1 MLYDEIIYIYTRL
14 GRIPEAMT
22 LLLKE
27 KGDAYEAL
35 RFIEE
40 YGSTSSSTQGAN
52 NLSTSV
58 ESSNSLV
65 NQVVKFALVHPYF
78 LLQLLDAVGTS
89 TAMDPLQLISKIPPK
104 MELPGLKSHI
114 ATILKQYDFQ
124 VSMKDLCR
132 NFTQDD
138 TIGQLTKLNQSKRRG
153 IKVSPASTRCPIC
166 GRPIIKPP
174 TIVSHNTGGVASAEL
189 TSSTATSD
197 TIAANASVPLTTR
210 GAIHRHITPES
221 RVLGTPCVGGIGIVV
236 FSGRTVYHR
245 QCFDRELA
253 IALQTEGM

>member
-1 MLYDEIIYIYTRL
+1 
-14 GRIPEAMT
+14 
-22 LLLKE
+22 
-27 KGDAYEAL
+27 
-35 RFIEE
+35 
-40 YGSTSSSTQGAN
+40 
-52 NLSTSV
+52 
-58 ESSNSLV
+58 
-65 NQVVKFALVHPYF
+65 VKFALLHPYF

-89 TAMDPLQLISKIPPK
+89 TAIDPLQLISRIPPK

-138 TIGQLTKLNQSKRRG
+138 TIGQLTHLNQSKRRG

-166 GRPIIKPP
+166 GRPISKSP
-174 TIVSHNTGGVASAEL
+174 TISSHSTGGVTAASEI
-189 TSSTATSD
+189 TGSSVAGD
-197 TIAANASVPLTTR
+197 TIAPNASVPLTTR

-221 RVLGTPCVGGIGIVV
+221 RILGTPSVGGIGIVV

-245 QCFDRELA
+245 QCFESELA
-253 IALQTEGM
+253 VMLKSDGK